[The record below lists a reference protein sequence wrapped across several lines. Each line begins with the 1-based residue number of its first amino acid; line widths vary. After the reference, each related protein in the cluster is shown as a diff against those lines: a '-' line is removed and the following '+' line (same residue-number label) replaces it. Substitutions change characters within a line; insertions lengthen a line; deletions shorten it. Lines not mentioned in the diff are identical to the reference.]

1 MMGMKK
7 RMKKGGSAK
16 KKRVKKAV
24 GGVAKGRKVT
34 RISPKPKN
42 RVPDAIADNRKNRV
56 PDAIADTS
64 KAKVVKNKGKAV
76 INKNPRTGKTTKVTF
91 GGANKGGKKSREGRM
106 GGGMM
111 KKRMK
116 RGGRAK

>member
-34 RISPKPKN
+34 RISPKP
-42 RVPDAIADNRKNRV
+42 KNRV